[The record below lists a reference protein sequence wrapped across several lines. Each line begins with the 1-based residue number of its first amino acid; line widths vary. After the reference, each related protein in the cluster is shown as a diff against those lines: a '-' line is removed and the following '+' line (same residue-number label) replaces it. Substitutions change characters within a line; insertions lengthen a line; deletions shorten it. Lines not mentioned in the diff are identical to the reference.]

1 MFTPTAAP
9 ATATI
14 MTEVQGMLSAVNQV
28 IPDSIFMLARAMQF
42 VSSLSAYHLQ
52 QRSTYLS
59 NVPPQKDCRGSYGWV
74 CIERQ
79 QVMGIPELGGKN
91 KRSLYHKVLVTKY

>member
-1 MFTPTAAP
+1 MFTPPAAP
-9 ATATI
+9 AVATV
-14 MTEVQGMLSAVNQV
+14 MTEMQVMLSAIDQV
-28 IPDSIFMLARAMQF
+28 IPDSIFMLACAMQF

-52 QRSTYLS
+52 WRSTYLS
-59 NVPPQKDCRGSYGWV
+59 NVPPWKDCRGSYGWV